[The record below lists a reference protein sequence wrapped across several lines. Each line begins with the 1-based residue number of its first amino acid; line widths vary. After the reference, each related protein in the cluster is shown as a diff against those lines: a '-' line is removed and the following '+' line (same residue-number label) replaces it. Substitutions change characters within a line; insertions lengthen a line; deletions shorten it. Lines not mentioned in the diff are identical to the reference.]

1 MKVMKIKLDVLGI
14 VMMLLSTKVYSS
26 HKSMDMLEARE
37 GNMNELD
44 VVELDKRSVHSY
56 DESQFAV
63 HVFEPAQEVVNSL
76 LQG

>member
-1 MKVMKIKLDVLGI
+1 VKVMKIKLDVLGI
-14 VMMLLSTKVYSS
+14 VLMLLATKVYSS
-26 HKSMDMLEARE
+26 HKAVDKLEDQE
-37 GNMNELD
+37 GNIDAID